1 MLRDASPWRY
11 ATDKVGMIGVCSSQ
25 PSCETHVMPT
35 LSRRRFALMALT
47 APLTLLGASTA
58 KANLIDHL
66 LLQAIVPRHDHE
78 LWVLVDDREASL
90 TVYRGNHRLEHFSPI
105 SLGRGGASPQRIRGD
120 RATPLGEFRV
130 NRFNR
135 QSKFHIFIGLDY
147 PTPTH
152 ARMALE
158 SGVYGPQDYDDYFD
172 YYRRHGYPPQ
182 DTVLGGYIG
191 IHGVGKGDPEIHERF
206 HWTEGCVAVT
216 DVQIERLTALIDIGT
231 RVVIR

>member
-1 MLRDASPWRY
+1 MKL
-11 ATDKVGMIGVCSSQ
+11 
-25 PSCETHVMPT
+25 
-35 LSRRRFALMALT
+35 LSRRRFGVLALS
-47 APLTLLGASTA
+47 APL
-58 KANLIDHL
+58 L
-66 LLQAIVPRHDHE
+66 LLASPVAASLMDNLLSRAVVPRHDGE
-78 LWVLVDDREASL
+78 LWVLVDDSEATLS
-90 TVYRGNHRLEHFSPI
+90 VYRGNRLLEHFAPV
-105 SLGRGGASPQRIRGD
+105 SLGRGGARPQRLRGD

-135 QSKFHIFIGLDY
+135 RSKFHIFIGLDY

-158 SGVYGPQDYDDYFD
+158 DGVFSQQDYDDYFA

-182 DTVLGGYIG
+182 DTVLGGFIG
-191 IHGVGKGDPEIHERF
+191 IHGVGEGDPDIHERF

-216 DVQIERLTALIDIGT
+216 DAQVERLSSLIDIGT

>member
-1 MLRDASPWRY
+1 M
-11 ATDKVGMIGVCSSQ
+11 
-25 PSCETHVMPT
+25 PS
-35 LSRRRFALMALT
+35 LSRRRFSQLVLT
-47 APLTLLGASTA
+47 APFALLAA
-58 KANLIDHL
+58 NAAQANLIDHL
-66 LLQAIVPRHDHE
+66 LTDAIVPRHNDE

-90 TVYRGNHRLEHFSPI
+90 MVYRGNRRLERFSPI
-105 SLGRGGASPQRIRGD
+105 SLGRGGASPQRLRGD

-152 ARMALE
+152 ARMALA
-158 SGVYGPQDYDDYFD
+158 SGVYGQQDYDDYFT

-182 DTVLGGYIG
+182 ETVLGGYIG
-191 IHGVGKGDPEIHERF
+191 IHGIGNGDPDIHQRF
-206 HWTEGCVAVT
+206 HWTDGCVAVT
-216 DVQIERLTALIDIGT
+216 DAQVERLTSLIDIGT